1 MFFQLD
7 CSLLG
12 GQTMS
17 EYAAFVGFDWADK
30 KHDIC
35 LVDAAT
41 GKKEPSVIKH
51 TPQAI
56 EEWATSLR
64 SRFGG
69 QKIAVCL
76 EQSRGPL
83 IFALLK
89 YDFLVLYP
97 VNPSTL
103 AKYREAFSPSRAKDD
118 PQDAEYAAELV
129 IDHRERLKAWQPDDE
144 KTRTLQYLVE
154 HRRRVVSDRT
164 RASNRMTALL
174 KLYFPQ
180 VLEWFDDIR
189 TDLVCDF
196 LLQWPTLEAVKKL
209 RRATLEKFFRAHN
222 SVRGRANEERFA
234 AIKEAVP
241 LTQDRAVIDSSVPMI
256 KALASQMKTAIAA
269 IREFDQKIEEL
280 CAGHEDF
287 HLFASLPGSGS
298 VYSSRLLAAFG
309 TDRERYESA
318 DEVARYSGI
327 APVIERSGQSCW
339 IRWRYFCPKFLRQ
352 SFVEYAGESI
362 KHSFWARAYYAQQK
376 AKGKSH
382 QAAVRALAFKWIRI
396 IYRCWHTRTEYNE
409 VKYLESLRKKGSS
422 LLSYA
427 AQNAA

>member
-1 MFFQLD
+1 M
-7 CSLLG
+7 
-12 GQTMS
+12 MS
-17 EYAAFVGFDWADK
+17 DYAAFVGFDWADK

-35 LVDAAT
+35 LVDATT
-41 GKKEPSVIKH
+41 GKKEFSVIKH
-51 TPQAI
+51 NPQALD
-56 EEWATSLR
+56 EWATSLR
-64 SRFGG
+64 TRFGG
-69 QKIAVCL
+69 RKVAVCL

-97 VNPSTL
+97 INPSTL
-103 AKYREAFSPSRAKDD
+103 ARYREAFSPSRAKDD
-118 PQDAEYAAELV
+118 PRDAEYAVELLMH
-129 IDHRERLKAWQPDDE
+129 HRERLKAWLPDDE

-164 RASNRMTALL
+164 RVSNRMTALL

-196 LLQWPTLEAVKKL
+196 LLKWPTLEEVKKVK
-209 RRATLEKFFRAHN
+209 RAPLEKFFREHN
-222 SVRGRANEERFA
+222 SVRKEALCERLK
-234 AIKEAVP
+234 AIKEGVP
-241 LTQDRAVIDSSVPMI
+241 LTTDRAVISSSVLMI
-256 KALASQMKTAIAA
+256 KTLARQMKTAISA
-269 IREFDQKIEEL
+269 IKEFDQKIAEL
-280 CAGHEDF
+280 CASHEDY

-309 TDRERYESA
+309 TDRERFESA
-318 DEVARYSGI
+318 DEMARLSGI
-327 APVIERSGQSCW
+327 APVIERSGQSTW

-352 SFVEYAGESI
+352 SFHEYAGESI
-362 KHSFWARAYYAQQK
+362 KHSFWARAYYEGQK

-382 QAAVRALAFKWIRI
+382 QAAVRALAFKWIRV
-396 IYRCWHTRTEYNE
+396 IYRCWQTRTPYDE
-409 VKYLESLRKKGSS
+409 VKYLENLRKKRSP

-427 AQNAA
+427 ANNPQ

>member
-1 MFFQLD
+1 MN
-7 CSLLG
+7 
-12 GQTMS
+12 
-17 EYAAFVGFDWADK
+17 EYAAFVGWDWADK

-35 LVDAAT
+35 LADAAT
-41 GKKEPSVIKH
+41 GRKEFSLIKH

-97 VNPSTL
+97 VNPTTL

-118 PQDAEYAAELV
+118 PRDAEYAAELV
-129 IDHRERLKAWQPDDE
+129 THHRDRLKVWRPDDE

-164 RASNRMTALL
+164 RVSNRITALL

-180 VLEWFDDIR
+180 VLDWFDDVR

-196 LLQWPTLEAVKKL
+196 LLKWPTLEEVKRV
-209 RRATLEKFFRAHN
+209 RRSTLEKFFRAHH
-222 SVRGRANEERFA
+222 SISTETNEARLSS
-234 AIKEAVP
+234 IKEAVS
-241 LTQDRAVIDSSVPMI
+241 LTNDRAVIDSSVVMI
-256 KALASQMKTAIAA
+256 KMLANQMKVALVA
-269 IREFDQKIEEL
+269 IRGFDAKIQEL
-280 CAGHEDF
+280 CAGHDDF
-287 HLFASLPGSGS
+287 HLFASLPGSGT

-309 TDRERYESA
+309 ADREKYESA
-318 DEVARYSGI
+318 DEVARFAGV
-327 APVIERSGQSCW
+327 APVTERSGESCW

-352 SFVEYAGESI
+352 SFVEYAGEST
-362 KHSFWARAYYAQQK
+362 KHSFWARAYYQQQR
-376 AKGKSH
+376 AKGKSR

-396 IYRCWHTRTEYNE
+396 IYRCWQTRTEYNE
-409 VKYLESLRKKGSS
+409 VKYLEGLRKKGSS

-427 AQNAA
+427 ASHAA